1 MDDQREESIRELE
14 EMLSALRSM
23 SPDER
28 VEFEARMNA
37 SGEFEFLDEMI
48 SRVKDGTIQGDEAQR
63 WVDALSRGFGQ
74 REND

>member
-1 MDDQREESIRELE
+1 MDDQREQSIRELE

-23 SPDER
+23 SPDEQ